1 MTCVNTVLF
10 SCRARLGTRVWAPLV
25 PGERLR
31 PWRLHVPPPLQ
42 STVSGSQRPAPL
54 PLARAPPRGGWS
66 VCARSLLHS
75 LLTSRERRALT
86 LFLRM
91 AFQQKNYRCRLG
103 RLRPVPLFRTDNR
116 ESGVVSGVVLPRG
129 CVGFCHD
136 EQFYHP
142 WVWDCKSRSTS

>member
-10 SCRARLGTRVWAPLV
+10 SAEPGSEPGCGLPSFRENASGPGGCMCRHPFSPLFRVHR
-25 PGERLR
+25 G
-31 PWRLHVPPPLQ
+31 
-42 STVSGSQRPAPL
+42 PL
-54 PLARAPPRGGWS
+54 PSPSPGLLRAGGGQ
-66 VCARSLLHS
+66 CARSLLHS

-116 ESGVVSGVVLPRG
+116 ESRVVSGVVLPRG